1 MGGKEGE
8 GMNEVKL
15 IYEKYKAFYGF
26 PQGKCGQIAEEIQ
39 AAVGGEIVAGQ
50 LDGGYFQRNHWWVE
64 KDGIIIDPM
73 SDELA
78 ITDPHRHIEHHRD
91 LALKYW

>member
-1 MGGKEGE
+1 MTDVEF
-8 GMNEVKL
+8 

-39 AAVGGEIVAGQ
+39 AAIGGEIVAGV

-64 KDGIIIDPM
+64 KDGVIIDPM

-78 ITDPHRHIEHHRD
+78 ITDPHKHVEKHRD
-91 LALKYW
+91 LSRAYWK